1 MNGLNRSV
9 RTLLLGSLLAF
20 GVTHPVIGAE
30 EPKALPKPVAQTA
43 GQPAAKAQP
52 KVKTKA
58 PVKAP
63 APIELPPDPA
73 SEEQIAAAERVF
85 HGDYQCEFKQ
95 MVHIKPSEKHPS
107 YVDLKHGSSAYLMKP
122 VLSSTG
128 AIRLEDVRGHTLMV
142 QIASKSM
149 LMNVKSGTRLLDGC
163 VCPKQRELMD
173 AAMQAAE
180 LEAKNTAAPPE
191 R

>member
-1 MNGLNRSV
+1 MTVKNHPAHAM
-9 RTLLLGSLLAF
+9 LLGAVLSF
-20 GVTHPVIGAE
+20 GVTCPVIGAE
-30 EPKALPKPVAQTA
+30 EPKALPKPVVQTA
-43 GQPAAKAQP
+43 SQPVAKAQP
-52 KVKTKA
+52 KGKA

-85 HGDYQCEFKQ
+85 LGDYQCEFKQ

-107 YVDLKHGSSAYLMKP
+107 YVDLKFGSSAYLMKP
-122 VLSSTG
+122 VLSTTG
-128 AIRLEDVRGHTLMV
+128 AIRLEDVRGQTLMV

-149 LMNVKSGTRLLDGC
+149 LMNVKTGTRLLDGC

-173 AAMQAAE
+173 AATQAAE
-180 LEAKNTAAPPE
+180 LDAKNTAVPTG